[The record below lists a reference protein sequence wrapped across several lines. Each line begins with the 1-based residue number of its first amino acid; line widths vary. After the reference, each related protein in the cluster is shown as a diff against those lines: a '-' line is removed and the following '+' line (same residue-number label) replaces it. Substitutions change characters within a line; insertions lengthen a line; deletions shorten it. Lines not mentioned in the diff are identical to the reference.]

1 MAVLAYVLGR
11 LRHIL
16 RSSCCRRVDRL
27 LDSTGG
33 AEEGNLCAPAGEAA
47 AERAVAKMAAKP
59 LPNPFAPLQEMQ
71 QEQQVF
77 VYMCVC
83 VCLSV
88 SLSLSLSLCSLH
100 SDWAAEVSKYHPYY

>member
-1 MAVLAYVLGR
+1 MLGR
-11 LRHIL
+11 LWHTL
-16 RSSCCRRVDRL
+16 RSCSCRRSDRL
-27 LDSTGG
+27 LDSKGG
-33 AEEGNLCAPAGEAA
+33 VDGKPFCIGAGEAA

-77 VYMCVC
+77 VYVCVCVC

-88 SLSLSLSLCSLH
+88 CLSLSLSLCSLH